1 MGTKITLK
9 KIAKELGVSTS
20 TVSKALSDSYE
31 ISQDTRDKV
40 KAFAKMYNYKPNS
53 LALRLR
59 NQRSMVIGVIIPEIV
74 HHFFSTVISGIE
86 HGANQRGYNVM
97 VCFSNESYQKE
108 VLNIEML
115 AGGSVDGFLVSIAK
129 ETQELSDFRHFE
141 DLKEEVP
148 LVLFDR
154 VHPKINC
161 DKVVVDDFGGGYKAT
176 EYLIKTGCKKIA
188 IITTPDYVSVGLERK
203 KGFLKALEDYGI
215 NINPAYI
222 IQINEKQELK
232 PQIQQLINLSDCPD
246 GIFAVNE
253 IYTATAMKL
262 AQEKG
267 IKIPDEMSFI
277 GFTDGYISQ
286 FSNPSLSTLAQHGY
300 EMGEKAIELLIKRI
314 ESKDPDFPFQTM
326 VIDTDLKIRNS
337 TKKLIDIV

>member
-1 MGTKITLK
+1 MGTKVTLK

-31 ISQDTRDKV
+31 ISIDTREKV

-86 HGANQRGYNVM
+86 HGANARGYNVM
-97 VCFSNESYQKE
+97 VCFSNDSYQKE

-115 AGGSVDGFLVSIAK
+115 VGGSVDGFLVSIAN
-129 ETQELSDFRHFE
+129 ETQEIADFRHFE

-188 IITTPDYVSVGLERK
+188 IITTPDYISVGLERK
-203 KGFLKALEDYGI
+203 KGYLKALADYGLEL
-215 NINPAYI
+215 NLDYI
-222 IQINEKQELK
+222 LKIDEKIKLDNQIK
-232 PQIQQLINLSDCPD
+232 QLIDLPIKPD

-253 IYTATAMKL
+253 IYAATAMKI
-262 AQEKG
+262 AQDRG
-267 IKIPDEMSFI
+267 IKITEEMSFI

-286 FSNPSLSTLAQHGY
+286 FSNPSMSTLAQHGF
-300 EMGEKAIELLIKRI
+300 EMGEAAIELLINRI
-314 ESKDPDFPFQTM
+314 ESKDAEKPFETKI
-326 VIDTDLKIRNS
+326 IDVDLKLRNT
-337 TKKLIDIV
+337 TK

>member
-1 MGTKITLK
+1 
-9 KIAKELGVSTS
+9 
-20 TVSKALSDSYE
+20 
-31 ISQDTRDKV
+31 
-40 KAFAKMYNYKPNS
+40 
-53 LALRLR
+53 
-59 NQRSMVIGVIIPEIV
+59 
-74 HHFFSTVISGIE
+74 
-86 HGANQRGYNVM
+86 VM
-97 VCFSNESYQKE
+97 VCCTDESYHQE

-115 AGGSVDGFLVSIAK
+115 AGGSVDGFIVSIAK
-129 ETQELSDFRHFE
+129 ETQELSDYRHFE

-161 DKVVVDDFGGGYKAT
+161 DKVVVDDYGGGYKAT

-215 NINPAYI
+215 KINNDFI
-222 IQINEKQELK
+222 VQINEKLALE
-232 PQIQQLINLSDCPD
+232 PQIQQLINLSDKPD

-253 IYTATAMKL
+253 IYAATSMKL
-262 AQEKG
+262 AQDKG
-267 IKIPDEMSFI
+267 IRIPDEMSFI

-286 FSNPSLSTLAQHGY
+286 FSNPSLSTLAQHGH

-314 ESKDPDFPFQTM
+314 ESKEPDFPFQTKI
-326 VIDTDLKIRNS
+326 IDVDLKIRNS
-337 TKKLIDIV
+337 TKKLLNIEEN

>member
-9 KIAKELGVSTS
+9 TIAKELGVSTS

-40 KAFAKMYNYKPNS
+40 KAFAKLYNYKPNS

-86 HGANQRGYNVM
+86 CGANARGYNVM
-97 VCFSNESYQKE
+97 VCFSNDSFHKE

-115 AGGSVDGFLVSIAK
+115 VGGSVDGFLVSIAN
-129 ETQELSDFRHFE
+129 ETQEIADFRHFE

-154 VHPKINC
+154 VHPKIMC

-176 EYLIKTGCKKIA
+176 EHLIKSGCKKIA
-188 IITTPDYVSVGLERK
+188 IITTPDHISVGLNRK
-203 KGFLKALEDYGI
+203 KGYIKAIEDYGM
-215 NINPAYI
+215 NLESDYI
-222 IQINEKQELK
+222 IRIDEKRNIAFQINKLM
-232 PQIQQLINLSDCPD
+232 NLPNRPD

-253 IYTATAMKL
+253 IYAATAMKL

-267 IKIPDEMSFI
+267 LKIPEEISFI

-286 FSNPSLSTLAQHGY
+286 FSNPAMSTLAQHGY
-300 EMGEKAIELLIKRI
+300 EMGEVAIELLINRI
-314 ESKDPDFPFQTM
+314 EAKNSEKPFETK
-326 VIDTDLKIRNS
+326 VIDVDLKLRNT
-337 TKKLIDIV
+337 TKKII

>member
-1 MGTKITLK
+1 MGAKITLK

-20 TVSKALSDSYE
+20 TVSKALSDSHE
-31 ISQDTRDKV
+31 ISVETREKV

-86 HGANQRGYNVM
+86 HGANERGYNVM
-97 VCFSNESYQKE
+97 VCFSDESYQKE

-176 EYLIKTGCKKIA
+176 EYLIKTGCKKLA
-188 IITTPDYVSVGLERK
+188 IITTPDFVSVGLERK
-203 KGFLKALEDYGI
+203 KGFLKAINDY
-215 NINPAYI
+215 NIAVPSEYI
-222 IQINEKQELK
+222 IQVNEKNDITA
-232 PQIQQLINLSDCPD
+232 QIQKVINLPDRPD

-253 IYTATAMKL
+253 IYAATAMKL
-262 AQEKG
+262 AQDKG
-267 IKIPDEMSFI
+267 IKIPEEMSFI

-286 FSNPSLSTLAQHGY
+286 FSNPSLSTLAQHGH
-300 EMGEKAIELLIKRI
+300 EMGEKAIELLINRI
-314 ESKDPDFPFQTM
+314 ESKDSDFPFQTK
-326 VIDTDLKIRNS
+326 VIDVDLKIRNS
-337 TKKLIDIV
+337 TKKTF

>member
-1 MGTKITLK
+1 MGTKVTLK

-20 TVSKALSDSYE
+20 TVSKALSDSHE

-40 KAFAKMYNYKPNS
+40 KAFAKFYNYKPNNF
-53 LALRLR
+53 ALKLR

-86 HGANQRGYNVM
+86 NGANKKGYNVM

-115 AGGSVDGFLVSIAK
+115 ASGSVDGFLVSIAK
-129 ETQELSDFRHFE
+129 ETQELMDFRHFE
-141 DLKEEVP
+141 ELKEEVP

-161 DKVVVDDFGGGYKAT
+161 DKVVVDDIGGGYKAT
-176 EYLIKTGCKKIA
+176 KYLIKTGCKKVA
-188 IITTPDYVSVGLERK
+188 IITTPDHISVGLERK
-203 KGFLKALEDYGI
+203 KGYLKALEKYKLQV
-215 NINPAYI
+215 NNEYI
-222 IQINEKQELK
+222 IHVNEKFDITTQIKKLLDLK
-232 PQIQQLINLSDCPD
+232 VLPD

-253 IYTATAMKL
+253 IYAATAMKI
-262 AQEKG
+262 AHEKG
-267 IKIPDEMSFI
+267 LHIPNDLSII

-286 FSNPSLSTLAQHGY
+286 FSNPSLTTLAQHGF
-300 EMGEKAIELLIKRI
+300 EMGEKAIDLLINRI
-314 ESKDPDFPFQTM
+314 ESKVADIPYTTEIIN
-326 VIDTDLKIRNS
+326 VELKFGDS
-337 TKKLIDIV
+337 TKKMS

>member
-20 TVSKALSDSYE
+20 TVSKALSDSHE

-40 KAFAKMYNYKPNS
+40 KAFAKLYHYKPNS

-86 HGANQRGYNVM
+86 HGANTRGYNVM
-97 VCFSNESYQKE
+97 VCFSNDSYQKE

-115 AGGSVDGFLVSIAK
+115 AGGSVDGFLVSIAN
-129 ETQELSDFRHFE
+129 ETQELADFRHFE

-154 VHPKINC
+154 VHPFINC

-176 EYLIKTGCKKIA
+176 EYLIKTGCNKVA
-188 IITTPDYVSVGLERK
+188 IITTPDHISVGLSRK
-203 KGFLKALEDYGI
+203 KGYLKALEDYNI
-215 NINPAYI
+215 DINPDYI
-222 IQINEKQELK
+222 IKIDEKKDIKEQIKM
-232 PQIQQLINLSDCPD
+232 LIDLPVRPD

-253 IYTATAMKL
+253 IYAATAMKI

-267 IKIPDEMSFI
+267 LIIPEEISFI

-286 FSNPSLSTLAQHGY
+286 FSNPSMSTLAQHGH
-300 EMGEKAIELLIKRI
+300 EMGEKAIALLINRI
-314 ESKDPDFPFQTM
+314 ESKEQDYPFKTEIIN
-326 VIDTDLKIRNS
+326 VDLKIRNS
-337 TKKLIDIV
+337 TKKIT

>member
-1 MGTKITLK
+1 MGTKVTLK

-31 ISQDTRDKV
+31 ISIDTREKV
-40 KAFAKMYNYKPNS
+40 KAFAKMYHYKPNS

-86 HGANQRGYNVM
+86 FGANKRGYNVM
-97 VCFSNESYQKE
+97 VCFSNESYHKE

-115 AGGSVDGFLVSIAK
+115 AAGSVDGFLVSIAK
-129 ETQELSDFRHFE
+129 ETQELADYRHFE

-161 DKVVVDDFGGGYKAT
+161 DKVIVDDFGGGYKAT

-203 KGFLKALEDYGI
+203 KGFLKALDDNGI
-215 NINPAYI
+215 TINSNFI
-222 IQINEKQELK
+222 LQIDEKRDIT
-232 PQIQQLINLSDCPD
+232 PQIQQLLNQTEKPD

-253 IYTATAMKL
+253 IYVATAMKC
-262 AQEKG
+262 AQEIG
-267 IKIPDEMSFI
+267 LKIPDEISFI

-286 FSNPSLSTLAQHGY
+286 FSNPSLSTLAQHGF

-314 ESKDPDFPFQTM
+314 ESKEIDFPFQTKI
-326 VIDTDLKIRNS
+326 IDVDLKIRKS
-337 TKKLIDIV
+337 TKKL

>member
-1 MGTKITLK
+1 MGTKVTLK

-20 TVSKALSDSYE
+20 TVSKALSDSHE

-40 KAFAKMYNYKPNS
+40 KAFAKLYNYKPNN
-53 LALRLR
+53 LALKLR

-86 HGANQRGYNVM
+86 NGANKKGYNVM

-129 ETQELSDFRHFE
+129 ETLELLDFRHFE
-141 DLKEEVP
+141 ELKEEVP

-154 VHPKINC
+154 VHPEISC
-161 DKVVVDDFGGGYKAT
+161 DKVVVDDIGGGYKAT
-176 EYLIKTGCKKIA
+176 KHLIKTGCKKVA
-188 IITTPDYVSVGLERK
+188 IITTPNHISVGLERK
-203 KGFLKALEDYGI
+203 KGYFKALEKYNLQI
-215 NINPAYI
+215 NNDYI
-222 IQINEKQELK
+222 IHVNEKYDIIS
-232 PQIQQLINLSDCPD
+232 QIRKLLDLNDLPD

-253 IYTATAMKL
+253 IYAATAMKI

-267 IKIPDEMSFI
+267 LQIPDDLSII

-286 FSNPSLSTLAQHGY
+286 FSNPSLTTLAQHGF
-300 EMGEKAIELLIKRI
+300 EMGEKAIELLINRI
-314 ESKDPDFPFQTM
+314 ESKVPDVPYTTEIIN
-326 VIDTDLKIRNS
+326 VELKFGDS
-337 TKKLIDIV
+337 TKKTS

>member
-1 MGTKITLK
+1 MGAKITLK

-20 TVSKALSDSYE
+20 TISKALSDSHE
-31 ISQDTRDKV
+31 ISQDTRDMV
-40 KAFAKMYNYKPNS
+40 KAFAKMYNYKPNN

-86 HGANQRGYNVM
+86 NGANKRGYNVM

-129 ETQELSDFRHFE
+129 ETQELMDFRHFE
-141 DLKEEVP
+141 ELKEEVP

-154 VHPKINC
+154 VHPKIIC
-161 DKVVVDDFGGGYKAT
+161 DKVVVDDIGGGYKAT
-176 EYLIKTGCKKIA
+176 EYLLKSGCKKVA
-188 IITTPDYVSVGLERK
+188 IITTPDYISVGEERK
-203 KGFLKALEDYGI
+203 RGYLNALEEYEKEVI
-215 NINPAYI
+215 SAYI
-222 IQINEKQELK
+222 IHVNEKNDITA
-232 PQIQQLINLSDCPD
+232 QIKNLLDLPILPD

-253 IYTATAMKL
+253 IYAATAMKI

-267 IKIPDEMSFI
+267 LHIPNDLSII
-277 GFTDGYISQ
+277 GFTDGYISH
-286 FSNPSLSTLAQHGY
+286 FSNPSLTTLAQHGF
-300 EMGEKAIELLIKRI
+300 EMGEKAIELLINRI
-314 ESKDPDFPFQTM
+314 ESKVPDTPYKTEIIN
-326 VIDTDLKIRNS
+326 VELKFGDS
-337 TKKLIDIV
+337 TKKLT

>member
-1 MGTKITLK
+1 MGAKITLK

-20 TVSKALSDSYE
+20 TVSKALSDSHE

-59 NQRSMVIGVIIPEIV
+59 NQRSMVIGVVIPEIV
-74 HHFFSTVISGIE
+74 HHFFSTVISGVE
-86 HGANQRGYNVM
+86 HGANKRGYNVM
-97 VCFSNESYQKE
+97 VCFSNESYHKE

-129 ETQELSDFRHFE
+129 ETQELADYRHFE

-154 VHPKINC
+154 VHPLINC
-161 DKVVVDDFGGGYKAT
+161 DKVVVDDFEGGYKAT
-176 EYLIKTGCKKIA
+176 EYLIKTGCKKLA
-188 IITTPDYVSVGLERK
+188 IITTPDYVSVGLQRK
-203 KGFLKALEDYGI
+203 KGFIKALEDYKI
-215 NINPAYI
+215 KIKPEYI
-222 IQINEKQELK
+222 IQVNEKYDISD
-232 PQIQQLINLSDCPD
+232 QIQKLIHITDRPD

-253 IYTATAMKL
+253 IYAVTAMNL
-262 AQEKG
+262 AQEIG
-267 IKIPDEMSFI
+267 VRIPDEMSFI

-286 FSNPSLSTLAQHGY
+286 FSHPSLSTLAQHGF
-300 EMGEKAIELLIKRI
+300 EMGEKAIELLLNRI
-314 ESKDPDFPFQTM
+314 EGKDLDKPFETK
-326 VIDTDLKIRNS
+326 VIDVDLKIRNS
-337 TKKLIDIV
+337 TKK

>member
-20 TVSKALSDSYE
+20 TVSKALSDSHE

-40 KAFAKMYNYKPNS
+40 KAFARMYHYKPNS

-86 HGANQRGYNVM
+86 HGANLRGYNVM

-115 AGGSVDGFLVSIAK
+115 AGGSVDGFIVSIAK
-129 ETQELSDFRHFE
+129 ETQELNDFRHFE

-154 VHPKINC
+154 VHAKINC

-176 EYLIKTGCKKIA
+176 EYLIKTGCKKVA
-188 IITTPDYVSVGLERK
+188 IITTPDYVSVGLDRK
-203 KGFLKALEDYGI
+203 KGFLKAMDDYSI
-215 NINPAYI
+215 NINPDFI
-222 IQINEKQELK
+222 LQINEKLDLT
-232 PQIQQLINLSDCPD
+232 PQILQLLNQSERPD

-253 IYTATAMKL
+253 IYAATAMKL

-286 FSNPSLSTLAQHGY
+286 FSNPPLSTLAQHGY
-300 EMGEKAIELLIKRI
+300 EMGENAIELLLNRI
-314 ESKDPDFPFQTM
+314 EAKDIEKPFVTKM
-326 VIDTDLKIRNS
+326 IDVDLKIRNS
-337 TKKLIDIV
+337 TKKRF